1 MFLQW
6 LKMIFIKSDFIILN
20 KKQIMSL
27 EHLFYSDF
35 PVGIRYMCIDGKKIS
50 KQEFLEL
57 KKRYFKK
64 KKARIES

>member
-1 MFLQW
+1 MH
-6 LKMIFIKSDFIILN
+6 KSTN